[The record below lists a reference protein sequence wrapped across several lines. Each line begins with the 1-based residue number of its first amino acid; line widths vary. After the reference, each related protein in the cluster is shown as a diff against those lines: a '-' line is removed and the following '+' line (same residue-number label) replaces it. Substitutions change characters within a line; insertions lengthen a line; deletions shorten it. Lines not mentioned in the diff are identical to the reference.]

1 MHNNFRLQFIGVISA
16 ISLTSCT
23 TATNTV
29 TSPTVPPC
37 NVVLIGW
44 DGAQREHVKECLERG
59 ELPVLGALAAR
70 GSFRNIDIR
79 GTPDT
84 TAGWSQILTGYDPDV
99 TGAWSNYKFSPIPK
113 GLSVFE
119 RLKEQFGTNIVTL
132 AVIAKERT
140 IGQVRN
146 PLKIRLDEPS
156 TNAIASIASNQ
167 PQPKQDELRDIQG
180 TRVIVED
187 GVRYRVYPGSPW
199 LNMKDACDR
208 WLYGLGQNETVTAN
222 ALELIEQY
230 KHKPFFLFVH
240 FAEPDRAGH
249 AYGENSPQYNTALE
263 SDDTCTGQ
271 IVEKLKQLG
280 LYNKTYIYIT
290 TDHGFDEGKKT
301 HGRATRAFIVTNDP
315 KVRRDGDRADIAP
328 TILNRFGFDL
338 RRFTPPFS
346 GAPLDTTQ
354 KSRTQTN

>member
-1 MHNNFRLQFIGVISA
+1 MHKNLLLPLLAVIGAV
-16 ISLTSCT
+16 SLTSCT
-23 TATNTV
+23 TATNTP
-29 TSPTVPPC
+29 TSPGAPPC

-44 DGAQREHVKECLERG
+44 DGAQPEHVKECLERG
-59 ELPVLGALAAR
+59 ELPALGALAAR

-84 TAGWSQILTGYDPDV
+84 TAGWAQILTGYDPEV
-99 TGAWSNYKFSPIPK
+99 TGAWSNYKFGPIPK

-132 AVIAKERT
+132 AVIAKEHH
-140 IGQVRN
+140 IGEIRS
-146 PLKIRLDEPS
+146 PLKIRIDPPS
-156 TNAIASIASNQ
+156 TNTATGTPATLTQPGDEFPAANQ
-167 PQPKQDELRDIQG
+167 VRG
-180 TRVIVED
+180 TRIVVED
-187 GVRYRVYPGSPW
+187 GIRYRVYPGSPW

-222 ALELIEQY
+222 ALELLEQY

-240 FAEPDRAGH
+240 FVEPDRAGH
-249 AYGENSPQYNTALE
+249 TYGENSPQYNAGLV
-263 SDDTCTGQ
+263 SSDTCTGQ
-271 IVEKLKQLG
+271 IIEKIKQLG
-280 LYNKTYIYIT
+280 LYNKTYIYVT

-301 HGRATRAFIVTNDP
+301 HGRATRAFLVTNDP

-328 TILNRFGFDL
+328 TILKRFGLDL

-346 GAPLDTTQ
+346 SAPLTEAQRSGTL
-354 KSRTQTN
+354 